1 MQSYRRLTLLVK
13 GNRTHMEYLSVF
25 YKSYGYWFIFLAVLS
40 DGLGAPPIAVP
51 ILLIA
56 GGLAATGKMSLGLLI
71 LAASSAAAIGDL
83 LWYIV
88 GRSGSSTVSKILN
101 RTCANG
107 KVSLAR
113 CLVWVRDYGL
123 SFLLLSKFVPGI
135 ATLAPPAAGMA
146 KIPVAKFLLAN
157 LVSRVLWAASVS
169 WVGYFW
175 Q

>member
-1 MQSYRRLTLLVK
+1 
-13 GNRTHMEYLSVF
+13 MEHLAVL

-40 DGLGAPPIAVP
+40 DGLGAPPVAMP

-56 GGLAATGKMSLGLLI
+56 GGLAVAGKMSLGLLV
-71 LAASSAAAIGDL
+71 LAASSPAAIGDL
-83 LWYIV
+83 LWYVV

-101 RTCANG
+101 RACANR
-107 KVSLAR
+107 KVWLAR
-113 CLVWVRDYGL
+113 CLTWVGNYSL
-123 SFLLLSKFVPGI
+123 LFLLVSKFIPGL

-146 KIPVAKFLLAN
+146 KIPFVKFLPAN

-169 WVGYFW
+169 WMGYFW

>member
-1 MQSYRRLTLLVK
+1 
-13 GNRTHMEYLSVF
+13 MEHLAVL

-40 DGLGAPPIAVP
+40 DGLGAPPVAMP

-56 GGLAATGKMSLGLLI
+56 GGLAAAGKMSLGLLV

-83 LWYIV
+83 LWYVV

-101 RTCANG
+101 RACANR
-107 KVSLAR
+107 KVWLAR
-113 CLVWVRDYGL
+113 CLTWVGNYSL
-123 SFLLLSKFVPGI
+123 LFLLVSKFIPGL

-146 KIPVAKFLLAN
+146 KIPFVKFLPAN

-169 WVGYFW
+169 WMGYFW

>member
-1 MQSYRRLTLLVK
+1 
-13 GNRTHMEYLSVF
+13 MEHLAVL

-40 DGLGAPPIAVP
+40 DGLGAPPVAMP

-56 GGLAATGKMSLGLLI
+56 GGLAAAGKMSLGLLV

-83 LWYIV
+83 LWYVV

-101 RTCANG
+101 RACANR

-113 CLVWVRDYGL
+113 CLAWVSNYSL
-123 SFLLLSKFVPGI
+123 LFLLVSKFIPGI

-146 KIPVAKFLLAN
+146 KIPLVKFLPAN

-169 WVGYFW
+169 WMGYFW